1 MTVRRRKVDDV
12 IKKVVLRKEIVKVK
26 GNYKVIL
33 IKKEDFYKVLK
44 VVKLR
49 ILNKEYEALMP
60 PIDSFEKNTID
71 VNGLVVLITQ
81 YMSEL
86 TTNLGNQN
94 QTTPAEMVLTTQ
106 SGTVT
111 LTYTGG
117 VNINAQGVS
126 VYLQIFEDNGSFVWQ
141 YYYVG
146 YDTTNSSYTT
156 SEIELYASAYVQGA
170 APGIGGNPPYT
181 IYTDIV
187 RIAYANASFTKSS
200 DSYLFI
206 VWLIQFQNVP
216 PYAIVMIPTLQNNA
230 NIMVINF
237 AGSAAR
243 GYSSSY
249 EVYFNNNNCNF
260 TCGGNCPSGGFTGFI
275 VYAQGNSV
283 ILEVPV
289 MVGLGGGVSTAEML
303 ICYNIYY
310 QNMPNFSGQF
320 TTTFSPPVSGST
332 FYLALATITLIFQTS

>member
-1 MTVRRRKVDDV
+1 MTVRRRVGDV

-33 IKKEDFYKVLK
+33 IKKEEFEKFLK

-60 PIDSFEKNTID
+60 PLDNMQKNTID
-71 VNGLVVLITQ
+71 INGFSVLMSQ
-81 YMSEL
+81 YMSMI
-86 TTNLGNQN
+86 TTSSATRTR
-94 QTTPAEMVLTTQ
+94 TTPAEMVLTTQ

-117 VNINAQGVS
+117 VNINTQGVS
-126 VYLQIFEDNGSFVWQ
+126 VYWQIFEDNGSFVIQ

-146 YDTTNSSYTT
+146 YDTTDNSYTT
-156 SEIELYASAYVQGA
+156 SQIELYASTYATI
-170 APGIGGNPPYT
+170 PGFIPY
-181 IYTDIV
+181 YTTPV

-216 PYAIVMIPTLQNNA
+216 PYAVLFIPMMQNNTGILVFFVG
-230 NIMVINF
+230 N
-237 AGSAAR
+237 G
-243 GYSSSY
+243 SSY
-249 EVYFNNNNCNF
+249 TVYFNNNNCSF
-260 TCGGNCPSGGFTGFI
+260 QCGGNCPSGGISGFV
-275 VYAQGNSV
+275 VYVQNNNV

-289 MVGLGGGVSTAEML
+289 MVALGGGVSTAEML
-303 ICYNIYY
+303 ICSTANYAWAYVAGNPTVFTI
-310 QNMPNFSGQF
+310 SAQF
-320 TTTFSPPVSGST
+320 TTTLSPPVSGGT

>member
-1 MTVRRRKVDDV
+1 MTVRRRKVGDV

-44 VVKLR
+44 LVKLR

-71 VNGLVVLITQ
+71 VNGLAIIMTQFMSTVITTQ
-81 YMSEL
+81 
-86 TTNLGNQN
+86 GNTN

-117 VNINAQGVS
+117 VNVNTQGVS
-126 VYLQIFEDNGSFVWQ
+126 VYLQIFEESGGFVFQ

-156 SEIELYASAYVQGA
+156 SQIELYASAYIFHYSGA
-170 APGIGGNPPYT
+170 QNP
-181 IYTDIV
+181 ILYTDIV
-187 RIAYANASFTKSS
+187 RIAYANASFTKDSN
-200 DSYLFI
+200 SYLFI

-216 PYAIVMIPTLQNNA
+216 PYAVLFIPTFQNNA
-230 NIMVINF
+230 GIMTGTF
-237 AGSAAR
+237 ANHT
-243 GYSSSY
+243 SY
-249 EVYFNNNNCNF
+249 TVYFNNNNCNF
-260 TCGGNCPSGGFTGFI
+260 QCGGNCPAGGLTGF
-275 VYAQGNSV
+275 VTYVQSNSV
-283 ILEVPV
+283 IMEFPI
-289 MVGLGGGVSTAEML
+289 MVAIGGGVSTAEML
-303 ICYNIYY
+303 ICYTVTYN
-310 QNMPNFSGQF
+310 NMPNISGQF
-320 TTTFSPPVSGST
+320 TTTLSPPVSGGT
-332 FYLALATITLIFQTS
+332 FYLALATITVIFQTS

>member
-1 MTVRRRKVDDV
+1 MSSWYMTVRRRVGDV
-12 IKKVVLRKEIVKVK
+12 IKKVVLHKEIVKVK

-60 PIDSFEKNTID
+60 PLDDMQKNTID
-71 VNGLVVLITQ
+71 VNGLAILLTQFMSAVITV
-81 YMSEL
+81 S
-86 TTNLGNQN
+86 GNSN
-94 QTTPAEMVLTTQ
+94 STTPAQMVLTTQ

-117 VNINAQGVS
+117 VNVNAKGVS
-126 VYLQIFEDNGSFVWQ
+126 VYLQLFEDNGSFVWQ

-156 SEIELYASAYVQGA
+156 SEIELYASASIAIFYTLPPPGA
-170 APGIGGNPPYT
+170 FYT
-181 IYTDIV
+181 GLV
-187 RIAYANASFTKSS
+187 RIAYANTSFTK
-200 DSYLFI
+200 DPNSYLFI
-206 VWLIQFQNVP
+206 VWLIQFQNIP
-216 PYAIVMIPTLQNNA
+216 PYAVLFIPTFQNNA
-230 NIMVINF
+230 GVRTSTFPSSNIN
-237 AGSAAR
+237 GS
-243 GYSSSY
+243 GYT
-249 EVYFNNNNCNF
+249 VYFSNNNCNF
-260 TCGGNCPSGGFTGFI
+260 TCGGNCPAGGLTGFI
-275 VYAQGNSV
+275 VYVQGSSV
-283 ILEVPV
+283 IMEFPV

-310 QNMPNFSGQF
+310 QNMPNISGQF
-320 TTTFSPPVSGST
+320 TTTLSPPVSGGT

>member
-1 MTVRRRKVDDV
+1 MIVRRRVGDV
-12 IKKVVLRKEIVKVK
+12 IKKVVLHKEIVKVK

-44 VVKLR
+44 LVKLR

-60 PIDSFEKNTID
+60 PIDSLEKNTID
-71 VNGLVVLITQ
+71 VNGLVVLMTQ

-86 TTNLGNQN
+86 ITNSGNSS
-94 QTTPAEMVLTTQ
+94 QTTPAEMVFTTQ

-117 VNINAQGVS
+117 VNVNTQGVS
-126 VYLQIFEDNGSFVWQ
+126 VYLQLLEDNDSFVWQ

-156 SEIELYASAYVQGA
+156 SEIELYASAYVQGVNTNV
-170 APGIGGNPPYT
+170 GSNPPYT

-216 PYAIVMIPTLQNNA
+216 PYAILMIPTLQNNVG
-230 NIMVINF
+230 IMVADF
-237 AGSAAR
+237 VGSISSS
-243 GYSSSY
+243 SSSY
-249 EVYFNNNNCNF
+249 TVYFDNNNCNF
-260 TCGGNCPSGGFTGFI
+260 TCGGNCPSGGLTGFI
-275 VYAQGNSV
+275 AYAQGNNV
-283 ILEVPV
+283 ILEFPV
-289 MVGLGGGVSTAEML
+289 MVGLGGGVSTAKML
-303 ICYNIYY
+303 ICSTASYN
-310 QNMPNFSGQF
+310 NMPSISGQF
-320 TTTFSPPVSGST
+320 ITTLSPPVSGGT

>member
-1 MTVRRRKVDDV
+1 MTVRRKRRVDEV

-33 IKKEDFYKVLK
+33 IKKEEFEKFLK

-60 PIDSFEKNTID
+60 PLDDIQKNTID
-71 VNGLVVLITQ
+71 VNGLSVLLAQ
-81 YMSEL
+81 YMSII
-86 TTNLGNQN
+86 TTGSGSTSG
-94 QTTPAEMVLTTQ
+94 TTPAQMVLTTQ

-111 LTYTGG
+111 LTYTGS

-146 YDTTNSSYTT
+146 YDTTDASYTT
-156 SEIELYASAYVQGA
+156 SQIELYASAYAKNGFLPNSNIPA
-170 APGIGGNPPYT
+170 T
-181 IYTDIV
+181 HYTDLI

-206 VWLIQFQNVP
+206 VWLIQFQNIP
-216 PYAIVMIPTLQNNA
+216 PYAVLFIPTLQNNA
-230 NIMVINF
+230 GIDINGF
-237 AGSAAR
+237 ANG
-243 GYSSSY
+243 SSY
-249 EVYFNNNNCNF
+249 TVYFNNNNCNF
-260 TCGGNCPSGGFTGFI
+260 TCGGNCPSGGVTGF
-275 VYAQGNSV
+275 VTYVQGNSV

-289 MVGLGGGVSTAEML
+289 MVGLGGGVSTVEML
-303 ICYNIYY
+303 ICYNARYN
-310 QNMPNFSGQF
+310 NMPNISGQF
-320 TTTFSPPVSGST
+320 TTTLSPPVSGST